1 LLYQL
6 NLDNSLGL
14 LQGNWYRKFLPTPDI
29 SGITMKIMCLL
40 SAALLSTLG
49 GCAAN
54 SAGST
59 GAVFYTSSGQHIT
72 AATNPEYTNGRYEFV
87 DAAGAKQ
94 SLSLSQIMS
103 VSHR

>member
-1 LLYQL
+1 L
-6 NLDNSLGL
+6 NLNNSLGL
-14 LQGNWYRKFLPTPDI
+14 LQGNWYRKSLPTPDI
-29 SGITMKIMCLL
+29 YDITMKLMYFL

-49 GCAAN
+49 GCAVN

-72 AATNPEYTNGRYEFV
+72 AATAPEYTNGRYEFV
-87 DAAGAKQ
+87 DAEGAKQ

-103 VSHR
+103 VSRR